1 MSQAGASRALLGQVV
16 EDVGGTF
23 FDGIVGRLDPARA
36 VAHVVI
42 LDGDDDV
49 LPPDAVVL
57 GVGLHDLEAITPVL
71 TRLAKVQAAALVVRE
86 PVANLR
92 RLEPLAREHS
102 VPILALTRGAS
113 WSQVAALLRA
123 VVHDT
128 PGAIEPESAV
138 LGGVALGDLFG
149 VANSLAALVDAPIL
163 IEDRRGHVLAFS
175 GRQDEA
181 DRSRVESIL
190 GRQVP
195 EGTLRAQTSKGIFRE
210 LYASEGPIWVDPR
223 SHPAQTM
230 ARTVMAVRAG
240 GEVLGSI
247 WVAVR
252 EPLSPERTR
261 ALVDGAQL
269 VALHLLHQRA
279 GADAAR
285 RARSAL
291 LGEVLSGGPTAA
303 DAAARLGLGTGP
315 HLVATLATL
324 SALTIDPVRT
334 TDPARTTGSRTTNDV
349 DAATAAAERQRLAD
363 AFAMH
368 LDVVAP
374 GSVTATQG
382 EVVHAVVPA
391 RGPDPQGSTT
401 RVAEEFLRR
410 ISSSLEAV
418 VAIGPAVTEPAGLP
432 RSAAQAQRVLRVLRA
447 GRSPLRVATLR
458 DVQTEALLTELGD
471 LMRERGEPPLGPL
484 TALREHDT
492 ERDGRLV
499 ETLRAWLE
507 AFGDVN
513 AAAAAIYVHPNTFRY
528 RLRRAAQIAGI
539 DLGDPDDRFAAMLQL
554 RLADRTN

>member
-1 MSQAGASRALLGQVV
+1 MSQAEASRALLGQVV

-23 FDGIVGRLDPARA
+23 FDSVVGLLDPGRA

-92 RLEPLAREHS
+92 RLEPLAREHG

-128 PGAIEPESAV
+128 PGAIEQESAV

-315 HLVATLATL
+315 HLVA
-324 SALTIDPVRT
+324 SLTIPT
-334 TDPARTTGSRTTNDV
+334 AGPNAPKEV

-374 GSVTATQG
+374 GSVTAMHG

-418 VAIGPAVTEPAGLP
+418 VAIGPAVTEPPGLP

-458 DVQTEALLTELGD
+458 DVQTEALLTEIGD

-528 RLRRAAQIAGI
+528 RLRRAAEIGGI